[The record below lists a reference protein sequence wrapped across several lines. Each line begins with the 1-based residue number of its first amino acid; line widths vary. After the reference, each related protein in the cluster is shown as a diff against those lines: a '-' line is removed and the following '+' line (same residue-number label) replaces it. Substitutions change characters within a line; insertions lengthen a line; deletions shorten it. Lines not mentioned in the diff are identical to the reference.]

1 VRVLLDYRPAL
12 RDRSGAG
19 EYVHE
24 LAGAL
29 AATAD
34 PDHRIELFT
43 SSWKD
48 RPHPQLA
55 ADAPGVAV
63 HDRRVP
69 VRVLNWWWHRAG
81 VPRIE
86 RLVRG
91 PFDVVHAAH
100 PLLIPTVGAG
110 VVTIHDLDFLDHPE
124 RTGAEVRRDYSP
136 LVQKHAM
143 RADGILTS
151 SEHSA
156 QRIVEKLSIPREHV
170 VVAPPGPPRW
180 TAGGRRTPRNPL
192 GYVLFVGTLEP
203 RKNLGSLLDAY
214 TLLRAQGRDIPPL
227 KVAGRAPASAA
238 PWLRRMKEPPLAG
251 SVDYVGYVPDADR
264 RALFEGASL
273 LVLPSWHEGF
283 GLPVLEA
290 MALGVPVV
298 TSNRGALPEVAGDA
312 GLLVAPDDPGAIADA
327 IRRLLGPDG
336 LAEACVRLGL
346 GRAATLSWS
355 QSAHTVWGLYADAAR
370 RHLRRRAHRR

>member
-12 RDRSGAG
+12 RNRSGVG

-29 AATAD
+29 ASTAP
-34 PDHRIELFT
+34 PDHRLELFT

-48 RPHPQLA
+48 RPHPLLA
-55 ADAPGVAV
+55 AEAPGVTV
-63 HDRRVP
+63 HDRQVP

-81 VPRIE
+81 VPRVE

-100 PLLIPTVGAG
+100 PLLIPTLAAG

-124 RTGAEVRRDYSP
+124 RTNSEVRRDYP
-136 LVQKHAM
+136 LLVQKHAR

-156 QRIVEKLSIPREHV
+156 HRIVEALSIPREHV
-170 VVAPPGPPRW
+170 AVARPGPPRW
-180 TAGGRRTPRNPL
+180 TAGGRATPRNPE

-203 RKNLGSLLDAY
+203 RKNLGALLDAY
-214 TLLRAQGRDIPPL
+214 TMLRAQERDLPPL
-227 KVAGRAPASAA
+227 RVAGRAPASAA
-238 PWLRRMKEPPLAG
+238 AWLRRIKEPPLAG
-251 SVDYVGYVPDADR
+251 SVDYVGYVPDAGR

-298 TSNRGALPEVAGDA
+298 ASNRGALPEVAGDA
-312 GLLVAPDDPGAIADA
+312 GLLVAPDEPGAIANA
-327 IRRLLGPDG
+327 IWRVLREDG
-336 LAEACVRLGL
+336 LAETCVRRGF
-346 GRAATLSWS
+346 GRIATLSWS
-355 QSAHTVWGLYADAAR
+355 ESAQTVWRLYADAVR
-370 RHLRRRAHRR
+370 RRVRRRADRH